1 VNEFEYVILF
11 VLVAILGAGLP
22 GPGDAALIAAGTL
35 AGEGRLNVWIV
46 LAVSMTAWMV
56 GSVGGFEIGHYGG
69 RSLLDHDGPMAKSRR
84 KLLAKGD
91 RVFGGHTF
99 AASVTMPAFVS
110 GIFKVRFG
118 LFMLG
123 ALVAGIGWIGMYVG
137 LSYFLGAEIA
147 RRIGSAGARVILGV
161 ILIVCA
167 GLLIRAGVARWRAR
181 RSAQQAEPGEPGEQA
196 PVLVPPAMPV
206 RQDGADHPQDRE
218 DEPDEAKHPVP
229 LPEAE
234 DREGEQQH

>member
-1 VNEFEYVILF
+1 VIESEYAVLF

-46 LAVSMTAWMV
+46 LAVSMTAWML

-69 RSLLDHDGPMAKSRR
+69 RSLLDHDGPLAKSRR

-91 RVFGGHTF
+91 RVFFGHTF

-118 LFMLG
+118 LFLLG

-147 RRIGSAGARVILGV
+147 RRIGAAGAKAILGV
-161 ILIVCA
+161 ILIVA
-167 GLLIRAGVARWRAR
+167 GGLLVRAGVAHWRAR
-181 RSAQQAEPGEPGEQA
+181 RADKQGEPGEPDEPA
-196 PVLVPPAMPV
+196 AVLVPPAMPV

-218 DEPDEAKHPVP
+218 DEPDEAKHPVS
-229 LPEAE
+229 LTEAE